1 MDISTMV
8 SGILAANDENRQLQI
23 ATTVLK
29 STAKAE
35 KIAAETRAAEQASP
49 ADPGPGLGDN
59 LDVTA

>member
-1 MDISTMV
+1 M
-8 SGILAANDENRQLQI
+8 QI

-35 KIAAETRAAEQASP
+35 KIAAETRATEQASL
-49 ADPGPGLGDN
+49 ADPGPGVGDN